1 MFADLY
7 EHEEKVRLPIFEST
21 PGFQEIIDFN
31 WDTSLPELDAP
42 WPHHMPEQLGLREMV
57 AWISGRS
64 DVTDYLYRL
73 SDLDDY
79 EKTLSDD
86 VTALM
91 DVVMA

>member
-1 MFADLY
+1 MFSELY
-7 EHEEKVRLPIFEST
+7 EQPDMERLPIFEST

-91 DVVMA
+91 DMVMA